1 MNYKVGILAILALIL
16 LIFLAQNIEVVT
28 VNFLI
33 WEISMSLAVMIFFL
47 LLIGFMIGWL
57 MHNYLSYRKEKKRNP
72 A

>member
-1 MNYKVGILAILALIL
+1 MNYKVGILAVLALIL

-47 LLIGFMIGWL
+47 LLIGLMIGWL
-57 MHNYLSYRKEKKRNP
+57 MHGYLSYRKDKKRNP

>member
-57 MHNYLSYRKEKKRNP
+57 MHNYLSYRKDKKRNP